1 MQRLKCG
8 LLFLFLVILTGCSK
22 LNKATD
28 LLTNPTAKERYQ
40 KDFGFSDELFRLWED
55 QVQIALQD
63 SIEIE
68 LPFLE
73 RGHFKPRTFP
83 VYSYD
88 LNLKTGEK
96 LDVIVETD
104 SVSDIVF
111 MELYSLQTD
120 SLNTYKKIADSEY
133 GMQNFSKEIEQP
145 GTFKLIVQPG
155 IETST
160 PFNIKIKTTPVY
172 QFPVAGG
179 KNTNIQSFWG
189 AERDGGRRSHE
200 GVDIFA
206 PRGTPV
212 VAVTNGRIASSGEK
226 GLGGKQVWLRDP
238 GRGLSLYYAHLDS
251 IAPLGNS
258 RVQTGDTIGFVGNTG
273 NARTTAPHL
282 HFGIYKRYR
291 GAIDPLAFIFQLDE
305 TKFEQVEDVPDSFTL
320 ITKSKANLRNR
331 PNTKNSTVIGSS
343 SAQDTLKLLGKT
355 AEWFHV
361 RTPENKAAFIHES
374 LVLPL

>member
-1 MQRLKCG
+1 MQRLKFVS
-8 LLFLFLVILTGCSK
+8 LILFLAVLTGCSK

-40 KDFGFSDELFRLWED
+40 RDFGISDELFLLWED
-55 QVQIALQD
+55 QVQIALKD
-63 SIEIE
+63 SVEVD
-68 LPFLE
+68 LPFLQT
-73 RGHFKPRTFP
+73 GHFKPRNFP
-83 VYSYD
+83 VYSYN
-88 LNLKTGEK
+88 LNLKTGEE

-104 SVSDIVF
+104 SVTDLVF
-111 MELYSLQTD
+111 IELYELQND
-120 SLNTYKKIADSEY
+120 SLKTYKKIADSDY
-133 GMQNFSKEIEQP
+133 GMLNFSKEIEQP
-145 GTFKLIVQPG
+145 GTFKIIVQPG

-160 PFNIKIKTTPVY
+160 PFTIKMKTTPVY
-172 QFPVAGG
+172 AFPVAGG

-189 AERDGGRRSHE
+189 AVRDGGRRSHE

-238 GRGLSLYYAHLDS
+238 DRGQSLYYAHLDS

-258 RVQTGDTIGFVGNTG
+258 RVKTGDTIGFVGNTG

-282 HFGIYKRYR
+282 HFGIYKGYR
-291 GAIDPLAFIFQLDE
+291 GAIDPLAFIFQLDDPSFDP
-305 TKFEQVEDVPDSFTL
+305 TEDVPEAYNL
-320 ITKSKANLRNR
+320 ITRSKANLRDS
-331 PNTKNSTVIGSS
+331 PNSQNSTVIGSS
-343 SAQDTLKLLGKT
+343 SAQDTLRLLGKT
-355 AEWFHV
+355 AEWYHV
-361 RTPENKAAFIHES
+361 RTPENMAAFIHES